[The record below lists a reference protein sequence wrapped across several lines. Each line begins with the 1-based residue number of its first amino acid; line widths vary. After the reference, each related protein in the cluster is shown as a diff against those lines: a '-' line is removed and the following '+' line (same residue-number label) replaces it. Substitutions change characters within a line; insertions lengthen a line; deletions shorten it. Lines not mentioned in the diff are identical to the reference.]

1 LVRPILITAI
11 AAILA
16 LVPLA
21 IGLNQGAIIA
31 SELAIGVIGGLTTST
46 LLTLIVVPVIYSL
59 LSRFERKG

>member
-1 LVRPILITAI
+1 VRPILITAI